1 MNVRTRGLLAAG
13 LMAVIGAAALTP
25 ARAHEEKDKG
35 EMASGGVLQFKVKDI
50 DGKDVSLD
58 TYRGKVL
65 LIVNTASK
73 CGYTPQYA
81 GLEELYKK
89 HQADGLVVL
98 GFPCNDFG
106 RQEPGSEAE
115 IKKFCSEKY
124 KVTFPMFSKVAV
136 KGDGACDLYKFLT
149 SKETNPRFA
158 GDIKWNFTKFLVD
171 REGNVI
177 GRFGSGDDP
186 LTSKPLTEAV
196 QKALSQRAAAGAGH

>member
-124 KVTFPMFSKVAV
+124 KVTFPMFAKVAV
-136 KGDGACDLYKFLT
+136 KGDNACDLYKFLT

-177 GRFGSGDDP
+177 GRFGSSDDP